1 VFAGKAQVS
10 SDDFLAHRRLDWG
23 EK

>member
-10 SDDFLAHRRLDWG
+10 SDDFLAYRRQDWG